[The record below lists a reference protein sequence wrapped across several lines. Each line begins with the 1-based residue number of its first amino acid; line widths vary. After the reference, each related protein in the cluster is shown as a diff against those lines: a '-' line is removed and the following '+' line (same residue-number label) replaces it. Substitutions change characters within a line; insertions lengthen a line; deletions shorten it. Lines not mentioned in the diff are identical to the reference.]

1 MHTSAKAETVSR
13 YRKVKCKLT
22 SSSKVAWA
30 KLYVNGVYKG
40 RVTRSSYKVIS
51 LRTGKEYDMKIK
63 RTYRGKR
70 YSRIKSVMVESGSS
84 AKVVF
89 FHPIAR

>member
-1 MHTSAKAETVSR
+1 MFKSGAVSR
-13 YRKVKCKLT
+13 YRRVKCKLT
-22 SSSKVAWA
+22 STSKVAWA

-51 LRTGKEYDMKIK
+51 LRTGREYDMKIK
-63 RTYRGKR
+63 RTYRGRR
-70 YSRIKSVMVESGSS
+70 YSRIKSVRVNAGNS
-84 AKVVF
+84 AKIVF